1 MQQAINR
8 NYTERLPMSFYTDSL
23 LMPYA
28 ITGLLV
34 VAILAAW
41 HDWFQWRIPNR
52 LLAAGC
58 AAALMLAAFAPGS
71 PGIVHAIAGGL
82 LGFALTWPFYWM
94 GGMAGGDV
102 KLMATLGL
110 FAGPAAV
117 INIALISFLI
127 GGGWSVILL
136 FNRTTT
142 GAWMRARIRS
152 IRWPVMN
159 LPRRDTLPTVYVTS
173 RGVIPYGVVIAM
185 GVIVSIVLAR
195 LL

>member
-1 MQQAINR
+1 MM
-8 NYTERLPMSFYTDSL
+8 PFFTDASLASHTVVGL
-23 LMPYA
+23 LM
-28 ITGLLV
+28 

-71 PGIVHAIAGGL
+71 SGIVHSLAGGL
-82 LGFALTWPFYWM
+82 LGFALIWPFYWM
-94 GGMAGGDV
+94 GGMSAGDV

-117 INIALISFLI
+117 IEIALISFLI
-127 GGGWSVILL
+127 GGVWSVILL
-136 FNRTTT
+136 LNRTTT
-142 GAWMRARIRS
+142 GALVRARIRS
-152 IRWPVMN
+152 MPWHLLNFPQRAA
-159 LPRRDTLPTVYVTS
+159 LPTAYVTS

-185 GVIVSIVLAR
+185 GVIVSIALAR

>member
-1 MQQAINR
+1 M
-8 NYTERLPMSFYTDSL
+8 PFYTDSSL
-23 LMPYA
+23 TPYA
-28 ITGLLV
+28 IAGLLA
-34 VAILAAW
+34 VALLAAW

-127 GGGWSVILL
+127 GGLWSLILL
-136 FNRTTT
+136 CNRTTT
-142 GAWMRARIRS
+142 GALVRARIRS
-152 IRWPVMN
+152 MRWPTLH
-159 LPRRDTLPTVYVTS
+159 LPQRATLPTVYVTS
-173 RGVIPYGVVIAM
+173 RGVIPYGVVIAI
-185 GVIVSIVLAR
+185 GVVVSMILTR
-195 LL
+195 LS